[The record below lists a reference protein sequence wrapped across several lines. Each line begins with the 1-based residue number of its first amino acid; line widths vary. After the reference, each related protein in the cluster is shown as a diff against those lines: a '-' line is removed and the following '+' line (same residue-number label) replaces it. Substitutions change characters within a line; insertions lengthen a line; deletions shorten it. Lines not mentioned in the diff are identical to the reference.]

1 MANETQTLLQQR
13 FDAPL
18 PDYQQ
23 RRIIFW
29 YDENQDYAQ
38 ELAAYQLNNVVTLTV
53 APNNYFAIKY
63 QIEVQ
68 QPTQNFLLYLP
79 MAQPEPQQDPLH
91 DIYLY
96 SQPEFHVDRL
106 SQVLDELHIED
117 QAAYRGTLLIY
128 KSFFENKQ
136 RQKSLLAFLQNE
148 AELSPEKLTLGI
160 FLVLVGGKRLSFANG
175 LVYLLAEWAQ
185 GQDAAWQKL
194 QRFGSISWFW
204 QQLDLEFNYQAE
216 QPSLADFACALFAT
230 KTAAEF
236 NDKVPKNWQKM
247 LLRPA
252 NNAIVFVDQWQNARD
267 VTTEYEL
274 VAQQVSELLRI
285 DAFTRSKSVDF
296 LAQGSTFAAYDSAL
310 ITLVAEQLTTGS
322 VLYDDYE
329 LQLIKRRTVFW
340 NAHFQASYRALIQAI
355 RLLRSLAGLTIDA
368 TTVAALWQQYQEQ
381 LMQLDQA
388 YRKFYRAFDQIS
400 EPNDAL
406 RALQQTVE
414 HFYTEGYLQPLA
426 QRWDSLIG
434 AQLPLTQALPTA
446 AFYSKKVNHL
456 VNDKRRVFVIV
467 VDALRYEIA
476 SQLQDELN
484 RNQHFDTQLEALE
497 GTVPSYT
504 DLGMAALLPHK
515 QLTLNAKGSI
525 EVDEQLSAGVEN
537 RQRIL
542 AKQLPDVKVTA
553 QTAKSILA
561 ANRDELRQL
570 YKGTSVN
577 YIYLDTIDARG
588 DNAKSEDEVFTA
600 VDLVLQQLQELVG
613 VLARYVSATNFFI
626 TADHGF
632 LYTRQALTKLDK
644 IEQPAGIVH
653 KRRFVINTDMTTK
666 DNTHTFALTN
676 LMPDNLAVHI
686 PDQLLRYAVQGGGSK
701 YVHGGTTL
709 QEVMVPLL
717 TIKTERNARSPQQVE
732 VALLTELSTI
742 GSYTLTLSFIQI
754 QPVSNLRRSKRI
766 LVYLVDEAGKAISN
780 QITLIAD
787 YHNDSIQQRILT
799 GKLIIVNDIRP
810 RYQQGT
816 LVIVNAADSADIQ
829 RQTVNLDLPE
839 IK

>member
-1 MANETQTLLQQR
+1 MANEIQTLLQQR

-53 APNNYFAIKY
+53 TPNNYFAIKY

-136 RQKSLLAFLQNE
+136 RQKSLLALLQNE

-185 GQDAAWQKL
+185 EQDAAWQKL

-296 LAQGSTFAAYDSAL
+296 LAQGSTFATYDSAL

-426 QRWDSLIG
+426 QCWDSLIG

-456 VNDKRRVFVIV
+456 INDKRRVFVIV

-484 RNQHFDTQLEALE
+484 RNEHFDTQLEALE

>member
-1 MANETQTLLQQR
+1 MAADTQTLLQKR

-53 APNNYFAIKY
+53 TPNNYFAIKY
-63 QIEVQ
+63 QLEVK

-79 MAQPEPQQDPLH
+79 MNRPEPQSDPLH

-106 SQVLDELHIED
+106 SQVLDELHVAD
-117 QAAYRGTLLIY
+117 QDAYRGTLLVY

-136 RQKSLLAFLQNE
+136 RQRSLVALLQNE
-148 AELSPEKLTLGI
+148 TEITPDKLTLGI
-160 FLVLVGGKRLSFANG
+160 FLVLVGGKRFSFANG
-175 LVYLLAEWAQ
+175 LIYLLAEWTQEKA
-185 GQDAAWQKL
+185 AAWQKL
-194 QRFGSISWFW
+194 VRFGSVKWFW
-204 QQLDLEFNYQAE
+204 QQVSQEFNYQAE
-216 QPSLADFACALFAT
+216 QPSLADLACALFAT

-236 NDKVPKNWQKM
+236 NDKVPKNWQNM

-252 NNAIVFVDQWQNARD
+252 NNTIVFIDQWQNARD
-267 VTTEYEL
+267 LTTEYEV
-274 VAQQVSELLRI
+274 VANRVSDLLRI
-285 DAFTRSKSVDF
+285 TAFTRGKSVDF
-296 LAQGSTFAAYDSAL
+296 LAQGNTFAAYDVAL
-310 ITLVAEQLTTGS
+310 ITLVAQQLTEGS
-322 VLYDDYE
+322 ILYDDYE

-340 NAHFQASYRALIQAI
+340 NDHFQASYRALIQAI
-355 RLLRSLAGLTIDA
+355 RLLRSLASLTIDA
-368 TTVAALWQQYQEQ
+368 ATVPALWRQYQEQ
-381 LMQLDQA
+381 LMQLDQV

-400 EPNDAL
+400 EPNDEL
-406 RALQQTVE
+406 RALQQKVE
-414 HFYTEGYLQPLA
+414 HFYTDGYLQPLA

-434 AQLPLTQALPTA
+434 AELPLTSALPTT
-446 AFYSKKVNHL
+446 AFYSKKVTHL
-456 VNDKRRVFVIV
+456 VNDRRRVFVIV

-484 RNQHFDTQLEALE
+484 RNQQFDTQLEALE
-497 GTVPSYT
+497 GTIPSYT
-504 DLGMAALLPHK
+504 DLGMAALLPH
-515 QLTLNAKGSI
+515 QQIALNTKGNI
-525 EVDEQLSAGVEN
+525 EVDGQLSAGVEN

-542 AKQLPDVKVTA
+542 TQELPDLKVTA

-561 ANRDELRQL
+561 ANRDQLRQL
-570 YKGTSVN
+570 YKGTDVN

-588 DNAKSEDEVFTA
+588 DNAKSEDEVFAA

-613 VLARYVSATNFFI
+613 TLARYVSATNFFI

-644 IEQPAGIVH
+644 IAQPAGIVH
-653 KRRFVINTDMTTK
+653 KRRFVINTDK
-666 DNTHTFALTN
+666 HVAGNTHTFALSGLT
-676 LMPDNLAVHI
+676 PGNLAVHV
-686 PDQLLRYAVQGGGSK
+686 PAELLRYAVQGGGSK

-709 QEVMVPLL
+709 QEMMVPLL

-732 VALLTELSTI
+732 VVLLTELTTV
-742 GSYTLTLSFIQI
+742 GSYNLTLSFIQI

-766 LVYLVDEAGKAISN
+766 LVYLEDAAGKTISN

-799 GKLIIVNDIRP
+799 GKLIITNDISP

-816 LVIVNAADSADIQ
+816 LVIANAADPADRQ
-829 RQTVNLDLPE
+829 RQTISLDLPE

>member
-194 QRFGSISWFW
+194 QRFGSLKWFW
-204 QQLDLEFNYQAE
+204 QQVSQDFNYQAE
-216 QPSLADFACALFAT
+216 QPSLAQLVCSLFTT

-236 NDKVPKNWQKM
+236 TGKVPKNWQNM
-247 LLRPA
+247 LLTPA
-252 NNAIVFVDQWQNARD
+252 NNTIVFIDQWQNARD
-267 VTTEYEL
+267 LMAEYEL
-274 VAQQVSELLRI
+274 VAQQASELLRI
-285 DAFTRSKSVDF
+285 DAFTRGKSVDF
-296 LAQGSTFAAYDSAL
+296 LAQGSTFAAYDIAL
-310 ITLVAEQLTTGS
+310 ITFVAEQLTAGS
-322 VLYDDYE
+322 ISYDDYE
-329 LQLIKRRTVFW
+329 LQLIKRRTAFW

-355 RLLRSLAGLTIDA
+355 RLLRGLAGLTIDA
-368 TTVAALWQQYQEQ
+368 TTAQELWQQYQEQ
-381 LMQLDQA
+381 YMQLDRA
-388 YRKFYRAFDQIS
+388 YRKFYRAFDQIN

-406 RALQQTVE
+406 RMLQQKVE
-414 HFYTEGYLQPLA
+414 RFYTDGYLEPLA

-434 AQLPLTQALPTA
+434 NQLPLTQALPTTE
-446 AFYSKKVNHL
+446 FYSKKVNHL
-456 VNDKRRVFVIV
+456 VNEKRRVFVIV

-484 RNQHFDTQLEALE
+484 RNQHFDTQLEAVE

-504 DLGMAALLPHK
+504 DIGMAALLPHK
-515 QLTLNAKGSI
+515 QLTLNDKGSI
-525 EVDEQLSAGVEN
+525 EVDGQLSAGVEN

-542 AKQLPDVKVTA
+542 EKQLPDLSVTA
-553 QTAKSILA
+553 QPAKTILA
-561 ANRDELRQL
+561 ANRDQLRQL
-570 YKGTSVN
+570 YKGTNVN

-588 DNAKSEDEVFTA
+588 DNAKSEDEVFA
-600 VDLVLQQLQELVG
+600 AADLVLTQLQELVG
-613 VLARYVSATNFFI
+613 ILARYVSATNIFI

-632 LYTRQALTKLDK
+632 LYTRQALTSLDK
-644 IEQPAGIVH
+644 ITQPAGVVH
-653 KRRFVINTDMTTK
+653 KRRFVINTEAAAAS
-666 DNTHTFALTN
+666 NTHSFALPAVA
-676 LMPDNLAVHI
+676 PDNLFVHV
-686 PDQLLRYAVQGGGSK
+686 PTGLLRYAVQGGGSK

-709 QEVMVPLL
+709 QEMMVPLL

-732 VALLTELSTI
+732 VVLLTELTTV

-754 QPVSNLRRSKRI
+754 QPVSDLRRSKRV
-766 LVYLVDEAGKAISN
+766 LVYLEDTAGNVISN

-787 YHNDSIQQRILT
+787 YHNDSVQQRILT
-799 GKLIIVNDIRP
+799 GKLVIINDITP

-816 LVIVNAADSADIQ
+816 LVIINAADSEDAQ
-829 RQTVNLDLPE
+829 RHAVNLDLPE

>member
-1 MANETQTLLQQR
+1 MATETQTLLQQR

-38 ELAAYQLNNVVTLTV
+38 ELAAYQLTNVVTLTV
-53 APNNYFAIKY
+53 TPNNYFAVKY

-68 QPTQNFLLYLP
+68 QPEQNFLLYLP
-79 MAQPEPQQDPLH
+79 MSRPEPQSDPLH

-117 QAAYRGTLLIY
+117 QDAYRGTLLIY
-128 KSFFENKQ
+128 KNFFENKQ
-136 RQKSLLAFLQNE
+136 RQKSLLTLLQNE
-148 AELSPEKLTLGI
+148 SAITPEKLTLGI
-160 FLVLVGGKRLSFANG
+160 FLVLVGGKRFSFANG
-175 LVYLLAEWAQ
+175 LIYLLVEWAQ
-185 GQDAAWQKL
+185 EQDTAWQKL
-194 QRFGSISWFW
+194 QRFGNLKWFW
-204 QQLDLEFNYQAE
+204 QQVKQNFNYQAK
-216 QPSLADFACALFAT
+216 QPNLADLACALFTT

-236 NDKVPKNWQKM
+236 NDRVPKNWQQRQ
-247 LLRPA
+247 LQPA

-267 VTTEYEL
+267 LTAEYEV
-274 VAQQVSELLRI
+274 VANRVSELLRI
-285 DAFTRSKSVDF
+285 DDFTRGKSVDF
-296 LAQGSTFAAYDSAL
+296 LAQGNTFAAYDVAL
-310 ITLVAEQLTTGS
+310 ITLVAQQLIEGG

-329 LQLIKRRTVFW
+329 LQLIKRRTDFW
-340 NAHFQASYRALIQAI
+340 NNHFQASYRALIQAI
-355 RLLRSLAGLTIDA
+355 RLLRSLANLTIDA
-368 TTVAALWQQYQEQ
+368 TTVQALWQQYQEQ

-400 EPNDAL
+400 EPSDEL
-406 RALQQTVE
+406 RALQQKVE
-414 HFYTEGYLQPLA
+414 HFYTDGYLRPLA
-426 QRWDSLIG
+426 QRWDSLISE
-434 AQLPLTQALPTA
+434 QLPLTQVLPTA
-446 AFYSKKVNHL
+446 AFYSKKVTHL

-467 VDALRYEIA
+467 ADALRYEIA

-484 RNQHFDTQLEALE
+484 RNQHFDTELEALE

-515 QLTLNAKGSI
+515 QVALNAKGNI
-525 EVDEQLSAGVEN
+525 EVDGQLSAGVEN

-542 AKQLPDVKVTA
+542 AKELPDLKVTA

-561 ANRDELRQL
+561 ANRDQLRQL
-570 YKGTSVN
+570 YKGTNVN
-577 YIYLDTIDARG
+577 YIYLDAIDARG
-588 DNAKSEDEVFTA
+588 DNAKSEDEVFAA

-613 VLARYVSATNFFI
+613 TLARYVNATTFFV

-653 KRRFVINTDMTTK
+653 KRRFVMNTDK
-666 DNTHTFALTN
+666 IPASNTHTFALPN
-676 LMPDNLAVHI
+676 LAPGNLAVHV
-686 PDQLLRYAVQGGGSK
+686 PAELLRYAVQGGGSK

-709 QEVMVPLL
+709 QEIMVPLL
-717 TIKTERNARSPQQVE
+717 TIKTERNARSPQQVD
-732 VALLTELSTI
+732 VVLLTELTTV
-742 GSYTLTLSFIQI
+742 GSYNLTLSFIQI
-754 QPVSNLRRSKRI
+754 QPVSNLRRSKQI
-766 LVYLVDEAGKAISN
+766 LVYLEDTTGKVISN

-787 YHNDSIQQRILT
+787 YHNDSVQQRTLT
-799 GKLIIVNDIRP
+799 GKLIIANDISP

-816 LVIVNAADSADIQ
+816 LVIVNAANPKDTQ
-829 RQTVNLDLPE
+829 CQTVNLDLPE